1 MVASDPADRAAA
13 HVAAAIAHRDRGSLV
28 DAAAELRL
36 ALAHGDR
43 CPDRTRVLVEAA
55 QAQMEMGELGEAE
68 SLARTALAEAGE
80 AGDEPVAVLALGVLG
95 QVQKRRGEFATALET
110 ARDGRR
116 RAVRLGDRVEQAT
129 FTIDESFALEALGDV
144 DGAIRAASEA
154 RDIARAD
161 GDPLGELKA
170 TGRLGALYQ
179 EVGRTEEAHA
189 TATDGLRRARELGD
203 RKEEAYFAL
212 DLGRLLLRT
221 QEQPEAFEA
230 FGTAFL
236 LLAELGAWDTAS
248 RLVAEIHLHCTGPR
262 DAELARLA
270 GRAGTLVT
278 LHCGDELGPV
288 AERAAVRAVIT
299 AVRLSDVPD
308 AEDHLV
314 GVWGQIAEA
323 TDATRP
329 APAPL
334 LVVAVELIARWL
346 AGERLGE
353 HRGLVDQV
361 DEILGGHDLEDLLAG
376 AP

>member
-1 MVASDPADRAAA
+1 MVSSDPADRAAA
-13 HVAAAIAHRDRGSLV
+13 HVASAIAHRDRGSLV

-68 SLARTALAEAGE
+68 SLTRTALAEAGE
-80 AGDEPVAVLALGVLG
+80 AGDEPVAMRALGVLG
-95 QVQKRRGEFATALET
+95 QVQKRRGEFATALAT

-116 RAVRLGDRVEQAT
+116 RAARLGDRAEQAT
-129 FTIDESFALEALGDV
+129 FLLDESFALESLGDT
-144 DGAIRAASEA
+144 DGALRAASEA

-179 EVGRTEEAHA
+179 EVGRTDEAHA
-189 TATDGLRRARELGD
+189 TAADGLRRARELGD
-203 RKEEAYFAL
+203 RKEEAYFLL
-212 DLGRLLLRT
+212 DLGRVLLGTRRA
-221 QEQPEAFEA
+221 EAFAA
-230 FGTAFL
+230 FGDAFL

-248 RLVAEIHLHCTGPR
+248 RLVAEIPLHCTGPQ

-278 LHCGDELGPV
+278 LNCGDELGPV

-299 AVRLSDVPD
+299 AVRLSDGPD

-314 GVWGQIAEA
+314 GVWGQVAEV
-323 TDATRP
+323 TDAARP

-334 LVVAVELIARWL
+334 LVVAVELIARSL

-353 HRGLVDQV
+353 HRGLVDQI
-361 DEILGGHDLEDLLAG
+361 DEIIGGHDLADLLAA